1 MFYVCYAHG
10 KGERG
15 CIVSLLG
22 KGAGKRGFGEGGWF
36 LRDVRIPKG
45 SGFVMAAFF
54 LVWFG
59 LDAGGEI
66 GLWLWL
72 LGWHAGFVATRAK

>member
-1 MFYVCYAHG
+1 MFYVCYAHA
-10 KGERG
+10 KGGCG

-22 KGAGKRGFGEGGWF
+22 KGAGKRRFGEGGWF

-54 LVWFG
+54 LV
-59 LDAGGEI
+59 
-66 GLWLWL
+66 
-72 LGWHAGFVATRAK
+72 